1 MAPLGRRGQVVR
13 QRFAKPSFVGS
24 NPTVASSVG
33 SSGETT
39 KKDLIRG
46 KSLERAFKRSAE
58 GTCFADP
65 PPAPLPNYSLSSVC
79 PACAS
84 ETYRLACKV
93 RCPNCG
99 FMWDCSEL

>member
-1 MAPLGRRGQVVR
+1 MSPLGRRSQVVR

-24 NPTVASSVG
+24 NPTVASSVA
-33 SSGETT
+33 SSDKTT
-39 KKDLIRG
+39 MKFGIRG
-46 KSLERAFKRSAE
+46 AISERQAVERL
-58 GTCFADP
+58 FADAP
-65 PPAPLPNYSLSSVC
+65 QAPLPNYSLSTVC

-84 ETYRLACKV
+84 ETHRLACKV

>member
-1 MAPLGRRGQVVR
+1 MSPLGRRGQVVR

-24 NPTVASSVG
+24 NPTVASSVI
-33 SSGETT
+33 SSGKTT
-39 KKDLIRG
+39 MKYLIRG
-46 KSLERAFKRSAE
+46 TGSEHHAADR
-58 GTCFADP
+58 TFADAP
-65 PPAPLPNYSLSSVC
+65 QAPLPNYSLSSLC